1 MVKIILSYFLSGLLV
16 FNLSTVS
23 YAQIKSSVVHLAN
36 IEQLTKQNL
45 TEDEKEKI
53 KKDYNYLRQCAIDV
67 DLIYDIEVN
76 NGKNIYKIEYPND
89 IKESITIEYKDGAY
103 IMDVDQG
110 NNISNNLVI
119 KNENIFLNGNKIEV
133 ERESVV
139 ISKEEED
146 IPMPMADRDYYNT
159 LSCPYGKSSDYYI
172 SKGVVK
178 NFNVELTTMIK
189 NITVSVLAS
198 ILGYYVFIGL
208 TGAVASG
215 VASGLLSSFSGS
227 TLKGLSY
234 KNYIY
239 HHKNG
244 HYIKAIGAT
253 VQKNN
258 VRWYEKTNYG
268 GKSKVI
274 PTYTVHKQY

>member
-45 TEDEKEKI
+45 TEYEKEKI

-227 TLKGLSY
+227 TSKGLSY

>member
-1 MVKIILSYFLSGLLV
+1 MVKKILSYFLSGLLV

-227 TLKGLSY
+227 TSKGLSY

>member
-1 MVKIILSYFLSGLLV
+1 
-16 FNLSTVS
+16 
-23 YAQIKSSVVHLAN
+23 
-36 IEQLTKQNL
+36 
-45 TEDEKEKI
+45 
-53 KKDYNYLRQCAIDV
+53 
-67 DLIYDIEVN
+67 
-76 NGKNIYKIEYPND
+76 
-89 IKESITIEYKDGAY
+89 
-103 IMDVDQG
+103 MDVDQG

-227 TLKGLSY
+227 TSKGLSY

>member
-227 TLKGLSY
+227 TSKGLSY